1 MTQGNT
7 GALARFFSDGW
18 RVFFTA
24 AALYAVFSL
33 VIWTGW
39 LGIHAAG
46 GMVSDLPFSPPPH
59 LWHAHEMV
67 FGYPAAAM
75 GGFFLTAV
83 PNWTGTP
90 AARRGF
96 VMLVAGLWLA
106 GRLAIWFSGSLPV
119 AVVATLDLAFLP
131 VLAAKILGQLLKRPK
146 PQNMMFLAVL
156 ALIWS
161 GNLMVHLDWAGVTLG
176 GAAGLRLGLYGT
188 CGLIVM
194 LGGRVTPAFTRNAM
208 TRAGIETRLPQ
219 SRLPLDMAAIALTLL
234 TALAAGLSVP
244 GPVFAALALAA
255 GTAQLIRGA
264 FWRPLWTWNQP
275 ILWVL
280 HLGMAL
286 LGLGLILSGLSALG
300 TGSEVAALHLLGIG
314 AVGVMTLAVMSRAA
328 LGHGGHALVAP
339 GPVALA
345 YGLLVLSA
353 LARWAGSS
361 LGITHYYLG
370 VLGAGLLWVLAF
382 TLAAAALWPVLT
394 GSPRARVGGND

>member
-1 MTQGNT
+1 MSQDTT
-7 GALARFFSDGW
+7 GAVTRFFSEGW

-33 VIWTGW
+33 IVWTGW

-46 GMVSDLPFSPPPH
+46 GMARALPFAPPPH
-59 LWHAHEMV
+59 LWHAHEMI

-106 GRLAIWFSGSLPV
+106 GRVGIWFSGSLPV
-119 AVVATLDLAFLP
+119 ALVAALDLAFLP
-131 VLAAKILGQLLKRPK
+131 VLVAKILGQLLKRPK
-146 PQNMMFLAVL
+146 PQNMMFLGVL
-156 ALIWS
+156 ALIWA
-161 GNLMVHLDWAGVTLG
+161 GNLMVHLDWAGVTGG
-176 GAAGLRLGLYGT
+176 GAEGLRLGLFAT
-188 CGLIVM
+188 CGLIVV

-208 TRAGIETRLPQ
+208 TRAGIEHRLPQ
-219 SRLPLDMAAIALTLL
+219 SRLPLDMAVIALTLL
-234 TALAAGLSVP
+234 SALAAGLALP
-244 GPVFAALALAA
+244 GPVFAALAIAA
-255 GTAQLIRGA
+255 GTAQLVRGA

-280 HLGMAL
+280 HLGMAM
-286 LGLGLILSGLSALG
+286 LGLGLILAGLAALG
-300 TGSEVAALHLLGIG
+300 LGSEVAALHLLGIG

-361 LGITHYYLG
+361 LGIDLYYTG
-370 VLGAGLLWVLAF
+370 VLGSGLLWVLAF

-394 GSPRARVGGND
+394 GPGAGTAPRD